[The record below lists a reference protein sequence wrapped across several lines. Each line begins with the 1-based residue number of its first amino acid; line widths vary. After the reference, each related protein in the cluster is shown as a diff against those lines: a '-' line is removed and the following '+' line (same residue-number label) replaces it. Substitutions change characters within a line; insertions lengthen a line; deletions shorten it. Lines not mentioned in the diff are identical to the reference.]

1 MIKGFRLELNVDS
14 QGGVGSFV
22 EGKVSLQKLKATFDD
37 NESEGENEIVSSQLC
52 VVEPGF
58 MFDTADQDDIVWVEF
73 KGGVCGDICEADSE
87 CLYALSTGQDCYL
100 STTIKPD
107 STSIVGSTIG
117 SSRFIVYWADDSL
130 KRGDFC
136 ERCKCIESERTIDC
150 RDKNLLI
157 PPKAFSSKEWT
168 PRVLDLRGN
177 PNLALLGT
185 GALASVTGALE
196 ELRLPS
202 SLRHMG
208 LQNIT
213 DFPSLR
219 VVVIEED
226 EARKGRET
234 DTVGILNNV
243 INDSSTSFWDVCCGL
258 GLHLDLAE
266 PPGGLTFCEMKA
278 DVIGADAVYE
288 DFVQFYFGE
297 QLALISSSSTF
308 MAEAAESVE
317 KCAEYCTIHDGC
329 QFFSFD
335 QRLANAESLCYLL
348 ATNGTVIPTPDQYGD
363 EKGTMPG
370 WKSGRVARTR
380 HALDD
385 ARVLLSAQ
393 KLYITAKTGLSTEF
407 ELSLGSTPLRGAVW
421 IEPMLASATH
431 LNVRFTP
438 RRVVL
443 YDNATRATIRVTVQN
458 ANSFEMKE
466 TIVVTNKVKACD
478 TAFTFKDSFDDDIT
492 LYVDLAQPGDS
503 IALLIA
509 ALVSSIL
516 VAIIFASL
524 YVDRRRR
531 HTDALWKVKLSE
543 LHFDDP
549 PTVIG
554 RGTFGVVLLAE
565 YRGTQVAVKR
575 IAIPQELSED
585 CGTSVKLRAASDLEE
600 GQVCIES
607 GVFDRTTQSDHCTR
621 RSSGSVSCRSRT
633 QMGSRS
639 IVLPTY
645 RMAMSRDDFSRRRA
659 RFIAEMRHLS
669 SLRHPCVTTVM
680 GKF

>member
-1 MIKGFRLELNVDS
+1 
-14 QGGVGSFV
+14 
-22 EGKVSLQKLKATFDD
+22 
-37 NESEGENEIVSSQLC
+37 
-52 VVEPGF
+52 
-58 MFDTADQDDIVWVEF
+58 
-73 KGGVCGDICEADSE
+73 
-87 CLYALSTGQDCYL
+87 
-100 STTIKPD
+100 
-107 STSIVGSTIG
+107 
-117 SSRFIVYWADDSL
+117 
-130 KRGDFC
+130 
-136 ERCKCIESERTIDC
+136 
-150 RDKNLLI
+150 
-157 PPKAFSSKEWT
+157 
-168 PRVLDLRGN
+168 
-177 PNLALLGT
+177 
-185 GALASVTGALE
+185 
-196 ELRLPS
+196 
-202 SLRHMG
+202 
-208 LQNIT
+208 
-213 DFPSLR
+213 
-219 VVVIEED
+219 
-226 EARKGRET
+226 
-234 DTVGILNNV
+234 
-243 INDSSTSFWDVCCGL
+243 
-258 GLHLDLAE
+258 
-266 PPGGLTFCEMKA
+266 
-278 DVIGADAVYE
+278 
-288 DFVQFYFGE
+288 
-297 QLALISSSSTF
+297 
-308 MAEAAESVE
+308 
-317 KCAEYCTIHDGC
+317 
-329 QFFSFD
+329 
-335 QRLANAESLCYLL
+335 
-348 ATNGTVIPTPDQYGD
+348 
-363 EKGTMPG
+363 
-370 WKSGRVARTR
+370 
-380 HALDD
+380 
-385 ARVLLSAQ
+385 
-393 KLYITAKTGLSTEF
+393 
-407 ELSLGSTPLRGAVW
+407 
-421 IEPMLASATH
+421 
-431 LNVRFTP
+431 
-438 RRVVL
+438 
-443 YDNATRATIRVTVQN
+443 
-458 ANSFEMKE
+458 MKE